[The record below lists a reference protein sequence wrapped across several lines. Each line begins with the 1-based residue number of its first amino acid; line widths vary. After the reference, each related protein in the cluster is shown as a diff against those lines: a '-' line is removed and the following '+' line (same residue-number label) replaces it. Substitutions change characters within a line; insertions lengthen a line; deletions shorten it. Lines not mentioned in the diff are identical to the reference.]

1 MSENLQ
7 LSKAKKCVAS
17 RMAEI
22 FKQTTVDDK
31 ENKIW
36 QMANNGCVYV
46 AQDHVHAVCT
56 IGCYTRTLRDLLTLV
71 DEFSHTKKA

>member
-17 RMAEI
+17 RMAEN
-22 FKQTTVDDK
+22 FKQTTVEDK
-31 ENKIW
+31 VSKIW
-36 QMANNGCVYV
+36 QMANKGCVYV

-56 IGCYTRTLRDLLTLV
+56 IGCYTRTLCDFLTLV
-71 DEFSHTKKA
+71 DEFTHTKKA